1 MVKRAREG
9 KRKEGKKEEKMAH
22 FWGRGEGI
30 VVLDRVAGV
39 VFTQNMKFK

>member
-9 KRKEGKKEEKMAH
+9 KRKEG
-22 FWGRGEGI
+22 GRKNSAFLGAREGI